1 MAEKD
6 WLHLRRTGGGGMI
19 LYDYVLSASCYKV
32 RLMAALLKAPL
43 TLKAVNF
50 HPEQEHKSAEMLALN
65 PKGTLP
71 VLVDGHTVMAESTD
85 MLRHLAEL
93 KGPDW
98 LGEDD
103 AHWLHVAVQLNATL
117 GLARLHD
124 ILSFDVDIDQLRRD
138 GIIQLRQLE
147 ERLSE
152 QRIDGMGFLSGATPT
167 IGDIAC
173 FPNTALAADGGVSLD
188 PYPAIRLWMRDI
200 RALPGFIEMPGIHRL
215 HELASPAEVSV

>member
-1 MAEKD
+1 
-6 WLHLRRTGGGGMI
+6 MI

-32 RLMAALLKAPL
+32 RLMAALLNIPL

-50 HPEQEHKSAEMLALN
+50 HPEREHKSPDMLALN

-103 AHWLHVAVQLNATL
+103 AYWLDVAAQLNATL

-124 ILSFDVDIDQLRRD
+124 ILSFDADISQVRQD
-138 GIIQLRQLE
+138 GIFQLRQLE

-152 QRIDGMGFLSGATPT
+152 QRIDGMDFLSVL
-167 IGDIAC
+167 I
-173 FPNTALAADGGVSLD
+173 L
-188 PYPAIRLWMRDI
+188 IRRSVCGCVTSELC
-200 RALPGFIEMPGIHRL
+200 
-215 HELASPAEVSV
+215 LASSKCLASTGYMNSHPQLRFLYDGNPAEIMRSYRDLCV